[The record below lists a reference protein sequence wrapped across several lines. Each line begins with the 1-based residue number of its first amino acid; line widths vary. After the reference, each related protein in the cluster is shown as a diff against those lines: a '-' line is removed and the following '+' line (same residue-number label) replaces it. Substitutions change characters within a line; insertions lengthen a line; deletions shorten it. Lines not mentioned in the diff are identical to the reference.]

1 MIGSGTPNSQNNAPR
16 PKPIVASLC
25 CSESNSAQC
34 FMFPTTRL
42 SRLGKKMG
50 RRGRP
55 TRMQH

>member
-42 SRLGKKMG
+42 SRLG
-50 RRGRP
+50 
-55 TRMQH
+55 